1 MIRAYLRTALTTLL
15 IGALAACASLTNTPT
30 STQTQ
35 QIETFCTTAAAAL
48 QALTVV
54 APSVTISAADK
65 QIVSSAAAVV
75 SPLCTASTPPTYS
88 TAQVAAL
95 TLAVQQLT
103 ALQVKYAPTN
113 GTQ

>member
-1 MIRAYLRTALTTLL
+1 MIVRYLKSALATLL
-15 IGALAACASLTNTPT
+15 IGALAACSTLTSTPT

-35 QIETFCTTAAAAL
+35 QIETACTTAAAAL

-54 APSVTISAADK
+54 APAAKFTIADE
-65 QIVSSAAAVV
+65 QVITSAAAVV
-75 SPLCTASTPPTYS
+75 TPICTAATPPTYS
-88 TAQVAAL
+88 TTLYSAL
-95 TLAVQQLT
+95 TLAVQQLS

>member
-1 MIRAYLRTALTTLL
+1 MIMRYLKSALATFL
-15 IGALAACASLTNTPT
+15 IGALAACDTLTSTPT

-35 QIETFCTTAAAAL
+35 QIETACTTAAAAL

-54 APSVTISAADK
+54 APTAAFTASDK
-65 QIVSSAAAVV
+65 QVVSSAAAIV